1 MTASTSRVS
10 NHPHSAPVA
19 TENAPT
25 PPPAVRTENL
35 SVAYGRTEPLI
46 VNSVDALFPAGKF
59 SAVIGPN
66 GCGKSTLVR
75 ALARLE
81 SPRAGAVYIGDE
93 KTADISRR
101 DLAKRMAVMAQH
113 ATAPEGITVRELVS
127 RGRFAHQGMMGW
139 RSKQDV
145 AETDAAMRTAG
156 VEELATKEVAALS
169 GGQRQRVWFA
179 MALAQNTPVVVL
191 DEPTS
196 ALDIGYQHSFMQLM
210 RTLTGE
216 KTLIAVIHDLAHV
229 LRYADHVVALHG
241 GEVQAAGAPSDVIT
255 PKVIRTL
262 YGLDTRV
269 EKVAGEWAIVPR
281 SE

>member
-1 MTASTSRVS
+1 M
-10 NHPHSAPVA
+10 
-19 TENAPT
+19 
-25 PPPAVRTENL
+25 
-35 SVAYGRTEPLI
+35 
-46 VNSVDALFPAGKF
+46 
-59 SAVIGPN
+59 
-66 GCGKSTLVR
+66 
-75 ALARLE
+75 
-81 SPRAGAVYIGDE
+81 
-93 KTADISRR
+93 
-101 DLAKRMAVMAQH
+101 
-113 ATAPEGITVRELVS
+113 
-127 RGRFAHQGMMGW
+127 
-139 RSKQDV
+139 
-145 AETDAAMRTAG
+145 
-156 VEELATKEVAALS
+156 
-169 GGQRQRVWFA
+169 
-179 MALAQNTPVVVL
+179 VVL

-255 PKVIRTL
+255 PKLIRTL